1 MITTYLFENQ
11 MQECIYFYR
20 VEKAENQYD
29 CQPITEIEIDSLEH
43 TPRENG
49 SARAV
54 ATNKMVYFCF

>member
-1 MITTYLFENQ
+1 

-43 TPRENG
+43 TPRANG